1 MPLNVPVLLPLT
13 PLDRSYTI
21 HTDRQRRSPGQ
32 LASAQDGR
40 AELEAAVREGVRQAA
55 PTCAVAGLIEAEM
68 TVSDYPD
75 GSVAMVGRVMCDA
88 AECYASAQRHHFDT
102 AESIEA
108 RAAAVWAGEKTMSAA
123 PGELKAVLEDE
134 HSGRRNRARW
144 ALELIGGSLLA
155 GVGMLLGRWH
165 YERPAL
171 ASGGELTVWV
181 GEKATVFANAAAYP
195 LVSVGVV
202 FVLLGIVRAP
212 R

>member
-1 MPLNVPVLLPLT
+1 MPLNVPVLLTLT
-13 PLDRSYTI
+13 PLDRSYTV
-21 HTDRQRRSPGQ
+21 HTDRQRWSPGQ

-55 PTCAVAGLIEAEM
+55 PACAVAGLTEAEM

-108 RAAAVWAGEKTMSAA
+108 RAAAIWAGEKTMSAA
-123 PGELKAVLEDE
+123 PGELKAVLKDDQ
-134 HSGRRNRARW
+134 SGHRNRARW

-155 GVGMLLGRWH
+155 GVGILLGRWH

-181 GEKATVFANAAAYP
+181 GEKFAQIANAAAYP

-202 FVLLGIVRAP
+202 LVVLGIVRGP